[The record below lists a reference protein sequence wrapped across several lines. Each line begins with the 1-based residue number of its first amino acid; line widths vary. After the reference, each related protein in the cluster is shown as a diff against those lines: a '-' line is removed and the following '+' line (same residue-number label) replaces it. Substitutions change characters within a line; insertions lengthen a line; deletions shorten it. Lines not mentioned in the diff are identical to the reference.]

1 MSGGGQSWG
10 LYRNREGHPLPEQTD
25 RLDWK
30 HYPPPTYLAGSKYA
44 NKTRMTSQCSDS
56 IGQVLLYLSDFQ
68 DVSLELF
75 KWMKTWQG
83 TMNDPS
89 PENSTRRSHHSTRTA
104 DMLSMHLAILTQKY
118 FLAFPYVYILS
129 FTSYT
134 NRTRTKAILWFPI
147 CTSLWCLLKRR
158 RALQLNEVLSYWY
171 HFTWQIK

>member
-1 MSGGGQSWG
+1 MAVKTSRLVFEGCLTFKQADALINCTSKIVLKQGKHSNRMLNTRLPTVHASYWTSLNKPGGGGVPIQWGPIWTSLNMSGGGQSWG

-44 NKTRMTSQCSDS
+44 NKTRMTSQCSNS

-75 KWMKTWQG
+75 KWMKTWQE

-89 PENSTRRSHHSTRTA
+89 PENRSMVAKH
-104 DMLSMHLAILTQKY
+104 
-118 FLAFPYVYILS
+118 
-129 FTSYT
+129 
-134 NRTRTKAILWFPI
+134 
-147 CTSLWCLLKRR
+147 
-158 RALQLNEVLSYWY
+158 
-171 HFTWQIK
+171 